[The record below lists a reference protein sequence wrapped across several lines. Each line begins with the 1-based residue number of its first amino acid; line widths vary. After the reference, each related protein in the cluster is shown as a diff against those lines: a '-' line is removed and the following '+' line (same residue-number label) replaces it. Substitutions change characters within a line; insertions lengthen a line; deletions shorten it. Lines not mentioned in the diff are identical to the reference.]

1 MNTTLLS
8 AGIVCVIAAIV
19 GGGLKAFNIEIPAL
33 NSLRRQLMLGLLGLV
48 LLVMAWRYP
57 STNGSASTGRVLT
70 VRLWD
75 SELDTKHA
83 VIASNRFTFQAEV
96 KTTEMAEVGE
106 WILGQ
111 IGQKYNL
118 NAQAVNV
125 RVRVPADLA
134 AENIDIRMT
143 P

>member
-48 LLVMAWRYP
+48 LLVIAWRYP

-75 SELDTKHA
+75 IELDTKHA

-125 RVRVPADLA
+125 QCECRL
-134 AENIDIRMT
+134 T
-143 P
+143 